1 MQNLIHCLILSAL
14 TAFPLLQPGP
24 SDVLETSSIYSW
36 TVSQLLGWETRIVR
50 DGVPVISSGFQ
61 PFPGWGS
68 FESLTLKSPLEAGIW
83 GNGGWEM
90 DFTSSAVPES
100 SYSSGIGLIQNTSL
114 NSRYSAYLRRP
125 VMSHLLVDFSMSRE
139 DTLNNQSYTLRSGEF
154 VAGGRGWQ
162 TAEDGYTLWAGW
174 DRGETA
180 ARISFAHFHPG
191 GRYWE
196 ALGSYSMQISRYD
209 IRTACAVSISD
220 DSLLH
225 AEAHL
230 RLEFPVSGMRA
241 VLRSDILD
249 LDGDISPGATAGI
262 LAEPGIFNLQAGI
275 AVVPDSDPRF
285 IGVAGIDPLEI
296 VLEAD
301 KNGFEGGIQS
311 MLSTDYGF
319 LHAGASIKVD
329 TVSFGGIVLPSV
341 PWGAAGRIHGGV
353 SWELLKADS
362 STSGTM
368 DIKSLFTLGRFAFI
382 FAVEDVLDDYRSYSY
397 GITWTFSDQP
407 PREESERD

>member
-1 MQNLIHCLILSAL
+1 MINCLILSVL
-14 TAFPLLQPGP
+14 TAVPVLQPAP

-36 TVSQLLGWETRIVR
+36 TVSHLLDWETRFLR

-68 FESLTLKSPLEAGIW
+68 FESLSLKSPLEAGVW

-90 DFTSSAVPES
+90 DFTSFAVPES
-100 SYSSGIGLIQNTSL
+100 SYSSGVGLIQNTSL

-125 VMSHLLVDFSMSRE
+125 VMSHLLVDFTMSRE
-139 DTLNNQSYTLRSGEF
+139 DTLNNQRYIFSSGEF
-154 VAGGRGWQ
+154 ETGGRGWQ
-162 TAEDGYTLWAGW
+162 TTEDGYTLWAGW
-174 DRGETA
+174 NHRDVA
-180 ARISFAHFHPG
+180 ARISFARFHPG

-196 ALGSYSMQISRYD
+196 ALGSYRIEVSRCD

-220 DSLLH
+220 DSILY

-230 RLEFPVSGMRA
+230 RLEFPVFGMRT
-241 VLRSDILD
+241 VLRGDILD
-249 LDGDISPGATAGI
+249 LDGDVSPGGTAGI
-262 LAEPGIFNLQAGI
+262 LAEPGIFNLQGGLAI
-275 AVVPDSDPRF
+275 IPDSDPRF
-285 IGVAGIDPLEI
+285 IGVAGIDPFEI
-296 VLEAD
+296 TLEAD

-311 MLSTDYGF
+311 LLSTNYGF
-319 LHAGASIKVD
+319 LHAGASIKED
-329 TVSFGGIVLPSV
+329 TVRCNGIVLPSL
-341 PWGAAGRIHGGV
+341 PWGDSGRIHGGV
-353 SWELLKADS
+353 SWELVHADT

-382 FAVEDVLDDYRSYSY
+382 FALEDVLDDYRSYSF

-407 PREESERD
+407 PRIIEEDDRNR